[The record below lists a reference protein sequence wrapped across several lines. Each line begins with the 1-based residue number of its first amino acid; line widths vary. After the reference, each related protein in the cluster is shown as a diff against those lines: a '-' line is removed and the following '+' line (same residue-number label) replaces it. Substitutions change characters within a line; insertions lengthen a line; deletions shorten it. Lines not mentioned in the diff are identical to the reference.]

1 VSASALPVPPR
12 RITLAELAR
21 HGGQDDSYWI
31 EVEGQVYDVS
41 SFAPRHPG
49 GGLLTLGAG
58 RPTTTLFEAYHPGPG
73 LDRAR
78 KALAARGTVVGTLA
92 PDEQT
97 PYGDPAF
104 FTAVRT
110 RVDAHLRARGLD
122 HHSGGWWLGLEAI
135 VLLALFVGAW
145 AWRMSAGS
153 YVAAVLGGILIAR
166 LGFVM
171 HSGNHAALGRRGR
184 GTRAVGGIMD
194 VIGGSSLVWR
204 YAHQVSHHGQPN
216 VAGADNDAEI
226 GYPLLRF
233 HPALPRRPWHR
244 FQVAI
249 LAVGISVGLV
259 KWLVSDLVY
268 LVRGR
273 VNHVGFH
280 VPRAA
285 WVQVLLGKALWAAMH
300 VVVPVV
306 LLGPLHGLATT
317 LVMMAVGAY
326 YMEGIFIV
334 NHLQADLV
342 PTPGA
347 HWAVQQVQASAN
359 WGSGARWTN
368 WISGGLNHQLEHHLF
383 PSMSIYLYP
392 TISPV
397 VRATCAE
404 FGLVY
409 RDCGGYAAALARCVA
424 HLHDL
429 GRQPSRAS
437 TEAAPVAEPTLE
449 AAGAGAAPGV

>member
-1 VSASALPVPPR
+1 
-12 RITLAELAR
+12 
-21 HGGQDDSYWI
+21 
-31 EVEGQVYDVS
+31 
-41 SFAPRHPG
+41 
-49 GGLLTLGAG
+49 
-58 RPTTTLFEAYHPGPG
+58 
-73 LDRAR
+73 
-78 KALAARGTVVGTLA
+78 
-92 PDEQT
+92 
-97 PYGDPAF
+97 
-104 FTAVRT
+104 
-110 RVDAHLRARGLD
+110 
-122 HHSGGWWLGLEAI
+122 
-135 VLLALFVGAW
+135 
-145 AWRMSAGS
+145 
-153 YVAAVLGGILIAR
+153 
-166 LGFVM
+166 
-171 HSGNHAALGRRGR
+171 
-184 GTRAVGGIMD
+184 
-194 VIGGSSLVWR
+194 
-204 YAHQVSHHGQPN
+204 
-216 VAGADNDAEI
+216 
-226 GYPLLRF
+226 
-233 HPALPRRPWHR
+233 
-244 FQVAI
+244 
-249 LAVGISVGLV
+249 
-259 KWLVSDLVY
+259 
-268 LVRGR
+268 
-273 VNHVGFH
+273 
-280 VPRAA
+280 
-285 WVQVLLGKALWAAMH
+285 MH

-437 TEAAPVAEPTLE
+437 TEAAPVAEPALE
-449 AAGAGAAPGV
+449 AAGAGARAGRIVAACAPPSSSPSPAGPAPATRHRPSRCRPTAPRPSSTSGSGSIARRPRRPIASSSRCSIAPAAACCSGRTVWKGDFELFFYEADDGELEFHLPGSGASARARAYTSIDHPPTGPREYRRPGRRRRRARRSTGDAICPGRRTVNRGRMSLRPWLLASCSADDRRRRRRRGGRY